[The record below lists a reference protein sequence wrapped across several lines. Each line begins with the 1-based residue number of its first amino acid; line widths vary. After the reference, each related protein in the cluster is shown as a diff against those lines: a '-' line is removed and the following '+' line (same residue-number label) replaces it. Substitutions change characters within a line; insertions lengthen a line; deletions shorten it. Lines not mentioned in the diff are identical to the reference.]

1 MLKIATL
8 TTIMAIYMSIIFMT
22 IIVSMTIRAPW
33 WAAASAAVGLFLY
46 QTLDAIDGKQA
57 R

>member
-1 MLKIATL
+1 MTNM
-8 TTIMAIYMSIIFMT
+8 TMTNMTMTNMTMPNMS
-22 IIVSMTIRAPW
+22 RAPW
-33 WAAASAAVGLFLY
+33 WAAASAAIGLFLY

>member
-1 MLKIATL
+1 MTNMTMTNITV
-8 TTIMAIYMSIIFMT
+8 TNMAMT
-22 IIVSMTIRAPW
+22 IISRAPW
-33 WAAASAAVGLFLY
+33 WAAASAAIGLFLY

>member
-1 MLKIATL
+1 M
-8 TTIMAIYMSIIFMT
+8 TTIIMTIIMT
-22 IIVSMTIRAPW
+22 IIVSMMRTIETTLSTMIRAPW

>member
-1 MLKIATL
+1 M
-8 TTIMAIYMSIIFMT
+8 TINMSIIFITIIMT
-22 IIVSMTIRAPW
+22 IIASMLSMMIRAPW